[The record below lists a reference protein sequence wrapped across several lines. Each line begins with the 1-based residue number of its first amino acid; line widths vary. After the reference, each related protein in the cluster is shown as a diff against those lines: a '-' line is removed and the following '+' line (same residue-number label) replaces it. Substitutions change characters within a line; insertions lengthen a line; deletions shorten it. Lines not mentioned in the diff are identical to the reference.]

1 MNLKFTITN
10 ESASVID
17 MNDGRNY
24 NVRRGMPN
32 FAGLVAA
39 LEAQDEK
46 TARGYLTVKTTVE
59 TWAKG
64 LFKMVDGKIVHGP
77 EGDAL
82 PDSLS
87 ARIFDM
93 ISKGDDPQSLLNFW
107 ERLAKNPSWR
117 SVNQLWGFLAN
128 KGIPIDQDG
137 FILAYKSVNSNW
149 TDCHTGTIVNTPGST
164 HTMPRNKISDDANE
178 PCHFG
183 YHVGALE
190 YAQSFGPASRKL
202 IICKVDPA
210 DVVCIPK
217 DSGQQKMRTCKYEVI
232 GLHNGNRM
240 SSTVEDTKNDP
251 AVAASKKN
259 AKVIKSTVTAAKT
272 KNANAKDKAAKSG
285 KDVPKAKEVKTPV
298 SVGKH
303 AFDGMDSLTLM
314 EQNLGELRTYAAT
327 HLHIVGA
334 SKLPGGKTALVARIE
349 EVRG

>member
-1 MNLKFTITN
+1 MDLKFTITN

-17 MNDGRNY
+17 MANGGKNY
-24 NVRRGMPN
+24 SVRRGAPN

-39 LEAQDEK
+39 LEAQDGK
-46 TARGYLTVKTTVE
+46 TARGYLTVKTTIE

-64 LFKMVDGKIVHGP
+64 LFKMVGSKIVHG
-77 EGDAL
+77 DDTL

-87 ARIFDM
+87 IRIFDM

-107 ERLAKNPSWR
+107 ERLQNNPSWK

-128 KGIPIDQDG
+128 QGIPIDQDG
-137 FILAYKSVNSNW
+137 FILAYKGIKENW
-149 TDCHTGTIVNTPGST
+149 TDCHTGTIINTPGSI
-164 HTMPRNKISDDANE
+164 HEMPRNKISDDDNT

-183 YHVGALE
+183 YHVGALD
-190 YAQSFGPASRKL
+190 YAKSFAQGKV

-210 DVVCIPK
+210 HVVCIPK
-217 DSGQQKMRTCKYEVI
+217 DAGQQKMRTCRYEVI
-232 GLHNGNRM
+232 GVYSGNRM

-251 AVAASKKN
+251 AVAAAKKN
-259 AKVIKSTVTAAKT
+259 AKVIETQATEAKT
-272 KNANAKDKAAKSG
+272 KNTNARAEAGAAG
-285 KDVPKAKEVKTPV
+285 KDVTAATQVKTPV
-298 SVGKH
+298 SVGTH
-303 AFDGMDSLTLM
+303 RFDTMESLELM

-334 SKLPGGKTALVARIE
+334 SKLPGGKVTLVARIE